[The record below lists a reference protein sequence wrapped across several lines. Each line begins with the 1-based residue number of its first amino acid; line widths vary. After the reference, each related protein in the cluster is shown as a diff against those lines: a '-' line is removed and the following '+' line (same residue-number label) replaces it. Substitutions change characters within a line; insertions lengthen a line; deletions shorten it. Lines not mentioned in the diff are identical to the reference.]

1 MNKWVNLCKC
11 EGLFVFVNKNTLVLT
26 NGVKGHMGEIS
37 QGIQSMEMMSYIFSF
52 WPLFSSI

>member
-11 EGLFVFVNKNTLVLT
+11 EGLFVFVNKNMLVLT

-37 QGIQSMEMMSYIFSF
+37 QGVQSMEMMSYI
-52 WPLFSSI
+52 